1 MNEWEIRHTDG
12 SALKDEEGNYIV
24 VKSLEYNGS
33 WMGECF
39 VTTSLKSPA
48 PILFEIGDYL
58 IYRGEKFEINY
69 DPGKIKQARRGEYG
83 EAFVYENVKFNAK
96 QDELARTEFLDIV
109 LHDNQIHYTSLTKF
123 SFYISSLDDLLDR
136 IQANLNEQWG
146 NGEWKLYSRNRLR
159 SEQRGCDVAV
169 WDKVYGTGIADN
181 VIESTSITVDNLNC
195 WNTLALV
202 NSQFDVNF
210 ITRDRNVFVGTAGL
224 PTSHIF
230 EYGKGRGL
238 YQIEQNA
245 DSEQSITTRLRAYGS
260 TKNIPNRYYATL
272 NLQVF
277 GTITKITT
285 KRTGQYNYTA
295 FELDLPFK
303 KFYFFNE
310 LTKHSLTGEAT
321 YYAKIKIKNEVVNAR
336 ISNRDGK
343 TYIYSEYDL
352 NSVDPDDNKDL
363 VAMQRF
369 VNVVNVGERVY
380 FVSGV
385 KKDSFPVTN
394 KDYATD
400 NLPNNM
406 AIDRLMLPGF
416 PNKSLKQWWDEQS
429 EDTKKRIYQGDK
441 THLFSENKYRPYIDS
456 PNVRKIG
463 VRPNSVYFDNKDIQ
477 KGIEEIYPSI
487 EKMEING
494 VRIDEVLHAK
504 QIEDNGVFKDGA
516 TIPNFSIFLK
526 KEIDFNINDLL
537 RNSTEQPYICMKNG
551 MCGGRQFK
559 IASARKLDNGSWE
572 LTCERVLDDS
582 LNLYFPYNDFQIKPN
597 DNFVLIGI
605 PLPDSYVEAASI
617 KLLKYAL
624 TFLDKNDYTRYIY
637 SPKIDEVYMQRQ
649 HDLAIADTTGLTA
662 SIHDT
667 IKEGDIM
674 QFEDTDLHIDGKVS
688 IDQLTIREADG
699 KIPTYEITLREDKSV
714 GTIQKLQEKIN
725 SLESGNGGTVSGEGG
740 NNLTVPQLQRLI
752 ETYGGKNFISKVFP
766 DTAQDVIT
774 FLKGISFNNGG
785 IDGEG
790 NALLKAIQT
799 LGFERTINGFGVWLD
814 EKGRAH
820 GQIDYLE
827 VIGKAIFRSLQIDE
841 YKHIGGNI
849 VLSGANA
856 IIEKVVPVAGGW
868 KCYLHTDDGDKA
880 ITNDWEP
887 GDQALC
893 QTFNIKAGVYE
904 NVSNRCYW
912 RVVVEVGQKT
922 ATEEAYIVITDDD
935 TYCDKSVDNDEP
947 KAGDNIVLCGHNTLW
962 DIANGI
968 DPTLHRNRM
977 NVTMITTSKEEGGTI
992 EVYRNI
998 HDFSLS
1004 KGNAIFHLSSD
1015 KIYMNSQRFEWISA
1029 DGERIPNVIYRGD
1042 WAPGTV
1048 AARYEAW
1055 YYGGGTWLSLEDNNT
1070 DEPTEQSPKWKKYAS
1085 KGDTG
1090 ETALTLVCTPAT
1102 LSFETNRDGEIENT
1116 TQRKVQVVLYEGQT
1130 AVTPTSTTVTPYNC
1144 YARLVEQNIVV
1155 DGISPNQ
1162 WSGHIAITAT
1172 YKGQTRTARVEFVV
1186 SAQKW
1191 NEAKFEANQKQFQSI
1206 IAQNKADK
1214 QGLEQK
1220 ISTIKQTADNI
1231 QLEVRQQTFSGVNL
1245 LKGASLRPLN
1255 LLNLQRAQYVTIVK
1269 NPSVAHFDNP
1279 YLSISRHGATQDEW
1293 NGCKFPIVTIQG
1305 GKTYTLSMFVRIYG
1319 SDQPY
1324 IEIKRSKSKDMSAPK
1339 TSYPNIP
1346 STYGQWKPYSHTFNI
1361 EEGYNYLQIFIGCTR
1376 NGEVYISEIQLEE
1389 GTKATSWKDPDVVDS
1404 IERTGIDL
1412 TNGTVSVEA
1421 ANFEI
1426 KHNGEK
1432 PFVVSKGK
1440 ALLGGWVFD
1449 KGKLFS
1455 QCGDLNGSPS
1465 TDYGNTN
1472 FNPDIV
1478 LDPINGYMSGVGS
1491 FRKKMLVVTQQ
1502 NIAKYAII
1510 NSSGD
1515 YVFMAGKISAIATFK
1530 GAFDR
1535 DIFITL
1541 PGSGGYLGA
1550 GDFEIARTLIGETI
1564 AIYNQS
1570 TSYINIWGAGT
1581 SIDVLPNNFAAL
1593 EVKISVHPQT
1603 GKETYYNNNWIRGEM
1618 LV

>member
-181 VIESTSITVDNLNC
+181 VIESTSITADNLNC

-230 EYGKGRGL
+230 EYGKGKGL

-245 DSEQSITTRLRAYGS
+245 DSEQAITTRLRAYGS

-429 EDTKKRIYQGDK
+429 EDTKRRIYQGDK

-551 MCGGRQFK
+551 MCRGRQFK

-582 LNLYFPYNDFQIKPN
+582 LKLYFPYNDFQIKSN

-605 PLPDSYVEAASI
+605 PLPDSYIEAASI

-649 HDLAIADTTGLTA
+649 HDLAIADTTGLTV

-752 ETYGGKNFISKVFP
+752 ETYGGKNFISKVFS

-790 NALLKAIQT
+790 RAELLSVILDKIKSYNFDSTTESGFEITKRKDGKYQLSITDLIVWGKAVFNELEIRKMSYVGGNMVFSSCGSKIKAVVPISADGQEIVEKSHSLLKVHNK
-799 LGFERTINGFGVWLD
+799 TITAN
-814 EKGRAH
+814 
-820 GQIDYLE
+820 GQILYYTRA
-827 VIGKAIFRSLQIDE
+827 KKRA
-841 YKHIGGNI
+841 
-849 VLSGANA
+849 ANVKIA
-856 IIEKVVPVAGGW
+856 AYR
-868 KCYLHTDDGDKA
+868 CYFYQDDGTTA
-880 ITNDWEP
+880 TTNLWEA
-887 GDQALC
+887 GDQARC
-893 QTFNIKAGVYE
+893 QTFNIKDGAYQG
-904 NVSNRCYW
+904 VSNRKYW
-912 RVVVEVGQKT
+912 RLVKNVGNDYIDLSVDDCEEGSDLPQVGDALVQFGSRTNADRMSLIYVVVNGDEAPAIIWYDKVNSYTLEGKKT
-922 ATEEAYIVITDDD
+922 AII
-935 TYCDKSVDNDEP
+935 
-947 KAGDNIVLCGHNTLW
+947 
-962 DIANGI
+962 
-968 DPTLHRNRM
+968 
-977 NVTMITTSKEEGGTI
+977 
-992 EVYRNI
+992 
-998 HDFSLS
+998 
-1004 KGNAIFHLSSD
+1004 
-1015 KIYMNSQRFEWISA
+1015 
-1029 DGERIPNVIYRGD
+1029 
-1042 WAPGTV
+1042 
-1048 AARYEAW
+1048 
-1055 YYGGGTWLSLEDNNT
+1055 
-1070 DEPTEQSPKWKKYAS
+1070 SPKEVTFHTRMFNLLN
-1085 KGDTG
+1085 D
-1090 ETALTLVCTPAT
+1090 
-1102 LSFETNRDGEIENT
+1102 DGT
-1116 TQRKVQVVLYEGQT
+1116 TE
-1130 AVTPTSTTVTPYNC
+1130 SM
-1144 YARLVEQNIVV
+1144 
-1155 DGISPNQ
+1155 S
-1162 WSGHIAITAT
+1162 S
-1172 YKGQTRTARVEFVV
+1172 
-1186 SAQKW
+1186 
-1191 NEAKFEANQKQFQSI
+1191 
-1206 IAQNKADK
+1206 
-1214 QGLEQK
+1214 
-1220 ISTIKQTADNI
+1220 IKQTTENI
-1231 QLEVRQQTFSGVNL
+1231 QLEVRQQMFGGANL

-1255 LLNLQRAQYVTIVK
+1255 LLSLQRSEYVTIGTQAS
-1269 NPSVAHFDNP
+1269 NAHRDNS
-1279 YLSISRHGATQDEW
+1279 YLSIVRRGATQLEY
-1293 NGCKFPIVTIQG
+1293 NGCKFPVVNID
-1305 GKTYTLSMFVRIYG
+1305 KDKKYTFSMFTRIIG
-1319 SDQPY
+1319 EDKPY
-1324 IEIKRSKSKDMSAPK
+1324 LELKLSKQKDMGNARAI
-1339 TSYPNIP
+1339 YQDIP
-1346 STYGQWKPYSHTFNI
+1346 STNGKWKQYSYTFDVDDNEYI
-1361 EEGYNYLQIFIGCTR
+1361 QIFIGFER
-1376 NGEVYISEIQLEE
+1376 DGEAYLSEIQLEE
-1389 GTKATSWKDPDVVDS
+1389 GTKATSWKDPDVIES
-1404 IERTGIDL
+1404 IKRTGVNITLGRIEARADNFVIRNSEGKLTTVIDE
-1412 TNGTVSVEA
+1412 NGQLIAGSLRTQDRGNGYMTLEGNQQS
-1421 ANFEI
+1421 FF
-1426 KHNGEK
+1426 KHGIPHPMRWIGYTSE
-1432 PFVVSKGK
+1432 
-1440 ALLGGWVFD
+1440 GWVERMYDDVGNLIWENGVNGQIFKMRPERWED
-1449 KGKLFS
+1449 IASHVIVHGISTLDYFFNIHGANALSKIFQSNKDEQYNVYKYHAARDVRGNIIATSQTNPIQEVRESDGILFS
-1455 QCGDLNGSPS
+1455 QKDIKGTKFSGIIRTNIITLCTIN
-1465 TDYGNTN
+1465 YRGNNSSMTIEEDREERRSLEIAAD
-1472 FNPDIV
+1472 FIRSRIEE
-1478 LDPINGYMSGVGS
+1478 L
-1491 FRKKMLVVTQQ
+1491 RKKFSLYNTYNVEVRIGVPLYCTQ
-1502 NIAKYAII
+1502 IAVYKDGILT
-1510 NSSGD
+1510 GD
-1515 YVFMAGKISAIATFK
+1515 Y
-1530 GAFDR
+1530 
-1535 DIFITL
+1535 
-1541 PGSGGYLGA
+1541 YLYA
-1550 GDFEIARTLIGETI
+1550 NEK
-1564 AIYNQS
+1564 
-1570 TSYINIWGAGT
+1570 
-1581 SIDVLPNNFAAL
+1581 DVNKNNL
-1593 EVKISVHPQT
+1593 
-1603 GKETYYNNNWIRGEM
+1603 NM
-1618 LV
+1618 